1 MAVVSIP
8 CYFDAQMPR
17 DYFIYDAFWLK
28 GCSPLNLVPYY
39 VRPKPANVLISL
51 LKPPKESRL
60 YLESQD
66 CREVSISWFTD
77 LVLLSKRDDGTEE
90 VIESEHLRC

>member
-17 DYFIYDAFWLK
+17 DYFTYNSFWPK
-28 GCSPLNLVPYY
+28 GRSPVNLVPYY
-39 VRPKPANVLISL
+39 VRLKPVNVLISL

-60 YLESQD
+60 YLKGQD
-66 CREVSISWFTD
+66 CREVSISWCTD
-77 LVLLSKRDDGTEE
+77 LACCLCEMTELRRLSRAN
-90 VIESEHLRC
+90 S